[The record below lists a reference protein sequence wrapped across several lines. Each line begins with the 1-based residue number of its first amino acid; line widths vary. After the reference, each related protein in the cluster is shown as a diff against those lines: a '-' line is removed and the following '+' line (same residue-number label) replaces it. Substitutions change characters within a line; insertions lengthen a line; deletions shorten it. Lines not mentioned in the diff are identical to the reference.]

1 MKDGLGLIKMVEIV
15 IYISRTERI
24 DFYDRKYRK

>member
-1 MKDGLGLIKMVEIV
+1 MNDGLGLIKMVEIV